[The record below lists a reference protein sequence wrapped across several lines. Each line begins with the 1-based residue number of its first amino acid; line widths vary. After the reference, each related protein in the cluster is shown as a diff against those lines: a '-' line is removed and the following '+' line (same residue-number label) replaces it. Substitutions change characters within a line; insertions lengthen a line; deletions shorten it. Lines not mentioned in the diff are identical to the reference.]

1 MSANYKIERASPD
14 YRLASHSPA
23 NAGPRIGGAAAVV
36 PPFVNLF
43 MAVYLKDQ
51 VLIGSIEVETIGSY
65 KDDQMS

>member
-1 MSANYKIERASPD
+1 MSANYNKEKVSPD

-51 VLIGSIEVETIGSY
+51 VLISSIKVETIGSY